1 MSEFYNDSITS
12 LKTVKHETAILD
24 AQKILVYPK
33 TGHRTARA
41 DIIDLIEDAKGDT
54 QLLLNDINKFDSR
67 LVSNEIDTYLIQQ
80 DVKSLQSNAQNLA
93 SLLTDKANVA
103 PSNRFTEY
111 YTEDTTF
118 TVAQDDTRQGIAT
131 NYVHLGYHHVP
142 KGIIKSV
149 GFQFQGGVDAGNNIG
164 STAVY
169 LIAEIFNADGS
180 SASRYRS
187 TAALTI
193 SQTYGEYNTWQ
204 FEGITAPNEGQKIRF
219 TITTNENGTDWC
231 GNGLYLP
238 VYVDRSCNYSDCT
251 LGDQG
256 YMGMVIAKFTGDFI
270 KEPVSNEYS
279 LSFTNTD
286 KQIVSALAKEKGL
299 RSQFVRVFSSLL
311 NGETTEGRWVA
322 VKGFTI
328 GRPRLQSGIVTRLYM
343 PYSGGAASTS
353 NATLVV
359 DLRDKHNS
367 LIQRVISKTAW
378 SYNPGATSG
387 IAYWDF
393 DELLISDEVEYLI
406 VRPSTDGGVTINPA
420 TQLVGMRITQSVD
433 DDSGSEYPDGRTGEN
448 LAGRYALHV
457 YGEYEKFDTP
467 TVVSDKISLSGIL
480 TTDITTEIT
489 DMNQWLREQ
498 VHPLRKTNGKKFS
511 TLSLGSSSGITKVNF
526 NDLRELDSDYL
537 AETCDL
543 QGDVILYLPVLEVGN
558 GTLFNTLN
566 LNDHTLTI
574 EYSKIERLTAFTNT
588 LNGSPNSINLTP
600 NTTTTSIP
608 KVATS

>member
-41 DIIDLIEDAKGDT
+41 DIIDLIEEAKGDT

-80 DVKSLQSNAQNLA
+80 DVKGLQSNIQNLS
-93 SLLTDKANVA
+93 SLLADKANVA

-180 SASRYRS
+180 SAARYRS
-187 TAALTI
+187 TTPLII

-238 VYVDRSCNYSDCT
+238 VYVDRSCNYSNCT
-251 LGDQG
+251 LGDGG

-299 RSQFVRVFSSLL
+299 SSQFVRVFNSLL
-311 NGETTEGRWVA
+311 SGETTLSPWVA

-378 SYNPGATSG
+378 SYDSTKSSG
-387 IAYWDF
+387 TAYWDF

-406 VRPSTDGGVTINPA
+406 VRPSTDGGKTINPA
-420 TQLVGMRITQSVD
+420 TQLVGMRISQSVN
-433 DDSGSEYPDGRTGEN
+433 DDSGSEYPDGGGAEP
-448 LAGRYALHV
+448 AGRYALHV

-480 TTDITTEIT
+480 TTDITTGIT
-489 DMNQWLREQ
+489 NMNQWLREQ

-511 TLSLGSSSGITKVNF
+511 SLTLGSSSGTTKVNF

-537 AETCDL
+537 ATTCIL
-543 QGDVILYLPVLEVGN
+543 RGNVFLYLPVLEFAK

-566 LNDHTLTI
+566 LNGHTLTI
-574 EYSKIERLTAFTNT
+574 EYPKIEQMTAITNT
-588 LNGSPNSINLTP
+588 LNGSESSISLSPNN
-600 NTTTTSIP
+600 TSIP
-608 KVATS
+608 KVAR